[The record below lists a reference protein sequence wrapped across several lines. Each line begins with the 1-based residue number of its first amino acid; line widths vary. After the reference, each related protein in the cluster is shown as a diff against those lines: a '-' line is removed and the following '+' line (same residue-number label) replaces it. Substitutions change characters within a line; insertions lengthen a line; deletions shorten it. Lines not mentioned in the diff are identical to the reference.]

1 MSGSSAE
8 AHAAAS
14 WPPWPERPPEGVM
27 GSETSA
33 GAAKRRRMVGRHARR
48 RKSEAL
54 GRATRRAVRRAR
66 SRRRGFC
73 RPIR

>member
-27 GSETSA
+27 RGPKA
-33 GAAKRRRMVGRHARR
+33 G
-48 RKSEAL
+48 
-54 GRATRRAVRRAR
+54 
-66 SRRRGFC
+66 
-73 RPIR
+73 